1 MPDRFLSIITPPPP
15 RRPSP
20 PKVSSRKVFG
30 QFVFLILLLLAAGAG
45 ALAGLIFVYSSD
57 LPRIRELQD
66 YRPDVMTDLYAD
78 DGTVI
83 GSFALERRVIVT
95 YNQIPPVL
103 RDAVIS
109 IEDRHFEN
117 HWGIDVLRIVRA
129 AVTDVIEWRRA
140 QGAST
145 LTQQL
150 SKKLF
155 LTPEKSFRRKIQ
167 EALMAIQI
175 ERYFT
180 KPQIFTMYANQF
192 DLGHGNFG
200 FGAAAQFYFG
210 KHLQQLTLPEAAL
223 LAGIPKSPT
232 AYSPILHAE
241 ASRRRRN
248 QVLLAMLENGK
259 ISQEQY
265 REAVNAPLGLNIQK
279 WNYSVAPYFV
289 EEIRQF
295 LEKKYGPEA
304 VHEQGLRVYTTLN
317 IKMQKIAQ
325 AALQQGLRDDDKR
338 RGWRGPEKN
347 ILTSPLTLANGEPVA
362 LETYADDDWKL
373 PFQPGGFVHG
383 LVMQVSTDHAT
394 VRLGDSTVRVTGP
407 DFAWTRKTQASDL
420 FAPGDVDLFQV
431 KEIKAG
437 KLHVTLD
444 QSPSVQGALL
454 LFDNP
459 TGDIKAMIGGYDWN
473 ESKYNRAIQAE
484 RQVGSSFKVYVYSQ
498 AMLDGMSPFD
508 TILDAPVGYGTSS
521 GWWTPHNYD
530 EKYEG
535 DITLLHA
542 LAESR
547 NVPAVRLLAKVGV
560 DSVIRLCRKFGIT
573 SRLVSNLP
581 LALGASDL
589 TLLEHTSAFTTFPN
603 DGVHVTPRMV
613 SRVTNY
619 DGRVIDDFQPEIT
632 DVLPAS
638 VARLMVSML
647 REVFNSGTAERA
659 KPLAEKYPMAGKTGT
674 TNDFTDA
681 WFLGFTPSLTCGVYV
696 GFDDHQTL
704 GDKEEGARV
713 ALPIWMQVMS
723 EVLKDRPVEDF
734 PHSPLLTNPD
744 QVKEILAS
752 AGPEQLLGGSPPARP
767 HAGAQPTSGP
777 AGRAAGQPQPKL
789 AAPPTPTDSASSAP
803 SLTVTS
809 VSSRPVGSVAAP
821 AKAEPEVVSAPT
833 ATTPPSTSSATGATV
848 IPRSP
853 VPTGSATAPAKMKPK
868 AVSAPATSTPPST
881 SSATG
886 ATVIP
891 RSPVPTGSA
900 TAPTKTKPKAVSAPA
915 TSTPISASPATGA
928 TVIPRSLAP
937 TGSATAPIK
946 TKPKAVS
953 APTDTKPSST
963 VDGAKPG
970 PNPTPSAR
978 PSANPATP

>member
-1 MPDRFLSIITPPPP
+1 
-15 RRPSP
+15 
-20 PKVSSRKVFG
+20 
-30 QFVFLILLLLAAGAG
+30 LLLSAGVG
-45 ALAGLIFVYSSD
+45 ALAGLVFVYSSD
-57 LPRIRELQD
+57 LPQIRELED

-78 DGTVI
+78 DGTTI

-95 YNQIPPVL
+95 YNQIPPVV

-129 AVTDVIEWRRA
+129 AVTDLMEWRRA

-180 KPQIFTMYANQF
+180 KSQIFTMYANQV

-200 FGAAAQFYFG
+200 YEAAAQFFFG
-210 KHLQQLTLPEAAL
+210 KHLGQLTLPEAAL

-232 AYSPILHAE
+232 AYSPILHPE

-265 REAVNAPLGLNIQK
+265 REAANAPLSLNIQK
-279 WNYSVAPYFV
+279 WNYTVAPYFV
-289 EEIRQF
+289 EEVHQF

-338 RGWRGPEKN
+338 RDWRGPEKN
-347 ILTSPLTLANGEPVA
+347 ILTPPLTLADGEPVT
-362 LETYADDDWKL
+362 LETYTDNDWKL
-373 PFQPGGFVHG
+373 AFQPGDLVHG
-383 LVMQVSTDHAT
+383 LVMQVSADHAL
-394 VRLGDSTVRVTGP
+394 VRFGDSTVRVTPP

-420 FAPGDVDLFQV
+420 FAPGDLDLFQI
-431 KEIKAG
+431 KEIKGA

-444 QSPSVQGALL
+444 QFPGVQGAMLVI
-454 LFDNP
+454 DNP
-459 TGDIKAMIGGYDWN
+459 TGAIKAMIGGYDWN

-498 AMLDGMSPFD
+498 AILGGMSPFD
-508 TILDAPVGYGTSS
+508 TILDAPGGYNTAS
-521 GWWTPHNYD
+521 GWWSPHNYD

-535 DITLLHA
+535 TITLLHA

-547 NVPAVRLLAKVGV
+547 NVPAVRLLAKIGV

-573 SRLVSNLP
+573 SRLVPNLP

-603 DGVHVTPRMV
+603 DGVHITPRMV
-613 SRVTNY
+613 YRVTNY
-619 DGRVIDDFQPEIT
+619 DGRVIDDFQPEVT

-647 REVFNSGTAERA
+647 REVFNSGTAVRA
-659 KPLAEKYPMAGKTGT
+659 KPLAQKYPMAGKTGT

-713 ALPIWMQVMS
+713 ALPIWMQFMS

-734 PHSPLLTNPD
+734 PHSPFLTNPG

-752 AGPEQLLGGSPPARP
+752 AGPELLLGGSPPTVPRASA
-767 HAGAQPTSGP
+767 HPTSGS
-777 AGRAAGQPQPKL
+777 AGRAVGQPESKL
-789 AAPPTPTDSASSAP
+789 AAPPTSTGLTSSAP
-803 SLTVTS
+803 SFAVTPA
-809 VSSRPVGSVAAP
+809 SSTPAGSTAPPVK
-821 AKAEPEVVSAPT
+821 AKPEAVSAP
-833 ATTPPSTSSATGATV
+833 AASTPPSASSATGATV
-848 IPRSP
+848 TPQSP
-853 VPTGSATAPAKMKPK
+853 APTGGAAAPANAKPK
-868 AVSAPATSTPPST
+868 AVSAPP
-881 SSATG
+881 
-886 ATVIP
+886 
-891 RSPVPTGSA
+891 
-900 TAPTKTKPKAVSAPA
+900 
-915 TSTPISASPATGA
+915 
-928 TVIPRSLAP
+928 
-937 TGSATAPIK
+937 
-946 TKPKAVS
+946 
-953 APTDTKPSST
+953 DTKPSSSPG
-963 VDGAKPG
+963 GAKPG
-970 PNPTPSAR
+970 PNPPPSAS
-978 PSANPATP
+978 PSANPATH

>member
-1 MPDRFLSIITPPPP
+1 
-15 RRPSP
+15 
-20 PKVSSRKVFG
+20 
-30 QFVFLILLLLAAGAG
+30 LLLSAGAG
-45 ALAGLIFVYSSD
+45 ALAGLLFVYSSD
-57 LPRIRELQD
+57 LPQIRELAD

-109 IEDRHFEN
+109 IEDRHFES

-129 AVTDVIEWRRA
+129 AVTDLMEWRRA

-155 LTPEKSFRRKIQ
+155 LTPQKSFRRKIQ

-180 KPQIFTMYANQF
+180 KSQIFTMYANQF

-200 FGAAAQFYFG
+200 FEAAAQFYFG
-210 KHLQQLTLPEAAL
+210 KHLQQLTLSEAAL

-232 AYSPILHAE
+232 AYSPILHPE

-265 REAVNAPLGLNIQK
+265 REATDAPLGLNIQK
-279 WNYSVAPYFV
+279 WNYTVAPYFV
-289 EEIRQF
+289 EEVRQF

-325 AALQQGLRDDDKR
+325 AALQQGLRDDDKS

-347 ILTSPLTLANGEPVA
+347 ILTSHLTLANGEPVT
-362 LETYADDDWKL
+362 LETYTDDDWKL
-373 PFQPGGFVHG
+373 PFQPGDLVHG
-383 LVMQVSTDHAT
+383 LVMQVSEDHAS
-394 VRLGDSTVRVTGP
+394 VRLGNSTVRVTRP
-407 DFAWTRKTQASDL
+407 DFAWTKKTEVSDL

-444 QSPSVQGALL
+444 QSPSVQGAMLVI
-454 LFDNP
+454 DNP

-473 ESKYNRAIQAE
+473 ESKYDRATQAE
-484 RQVGSSFKVYVYSQ
+484 RQVGSSFKIYVYAQ

-508 TILDAPVGYGTSS
+508 TILDVPVGYSTSS
-521 GWWTPHNYD
+521 GWWSPHNYD

-535 DITLLHA
+535 NITLLHA

-547 NVPAVRLLAKVGV
+547 NVPAVRLLAKIGV

-573 SRLVSNLP
+573 SRLVPNLP

-603 DGVHVTPRMV
+603 DGVRITPRMV
-613 SRVTNY
+613 YRVTNY
-619 DGRVIDDFQPEIT
+619 DGRVIDDFQPEVT

-659 KPLAEKYPMAGKTGT
+659 KALAQKYPMAGKTGT

-704 GDKEEGARV
+704 GNKEEGARV
-713 ALPIWMQVMS
+713 ALPIWMQFMS

-734 PHSPLLTNPD
+734 PHSPLLKNPS

-752 AGPEQLLGGSPPARP
+752 AGPELLLGGSPPTASG
-767 HAGAQPTSGP
+767 AAAQPTSGP
-777 AGRAAGQPQPKL
+777 AGGAVGQPESTV
-789 AAPPTPTDSASSAP
+789 AAPPAPTGPTSSTP
-803 SLTVTS
+803 SLGAEP
-809 VSSRPVGSVAAP
+809 VSSPPAAGAAAP
-821 AKAEPEVVSAPT
+821 AKAKPEATSAPT
-833 ATTPPSTSSATGATV
+833 N
-848 IPRSP
+848 
-853 VPTGSATAPAKMKPK
+853 
-868 AVSAPATSTPPST
+868 
-881 SSATG
+881 
-886 ATVIP
+886 
-891 RSPVPTGSA
+891 
-900 TAPTKTKPKAVSAPA
+900 
-915 TSTPISASPATGA
+915 
-928 TVIPRSLAP
+928 
-937 TGSATAPIK
+937 
-946 TKPKAVS
+946 
-953 APTDTKPSST
+953 TKPSSSPA
-963 VDGAKPG
+963 GAKRG
-970 PNPTPSAR
+970 PNPPPSA
-978 PSANPATP
+978 PPNANPATR